1 VRVDLNGARGP
12 ESFIETMASLSY
24 VRGVQPRDGS
34 LVVELD
40 DPGRETPDLVAS
52 LVGAGAR
59 ITGVREEAATLEEVY
74 LELVG
79 EAGVRDARA
88 LPEQEEAA

>member
-1 VRVDLNGARGP
+1 MRVDLNGARPP

-24 VRGVQPRDGS
+24 VRGAQARDGA
-34 LVVELD
+34 LVVELA
-40 DPGRETPDLVAS
+40 DPSRETPDLVAA

-59 ITGVREEAATLEEVY
+59 ITSVREEAATLEEAY

-79 EAGVRDARA
+79 EAGVRDERSA
-88 LPEQEEAA
+88 PTEEAA